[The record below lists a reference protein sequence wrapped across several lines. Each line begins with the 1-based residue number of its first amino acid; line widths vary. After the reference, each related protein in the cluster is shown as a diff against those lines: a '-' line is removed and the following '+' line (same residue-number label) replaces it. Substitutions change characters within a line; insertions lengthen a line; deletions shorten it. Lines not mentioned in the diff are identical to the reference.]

1 MLFKQEA
8 LGAGYLAKVG
18 PLQIKTTNLQ
28 CKIKHNSS
36 FECTRSDRFTNTEVG
51 QMVGVSGKS
60 GKSGDKYKEIGKTAN
75 AGTKSIGGK
84 HGPILPVLL

>member
-1 MLFKQEA
+1 MLFEQEA

-36 FECTRSDRFTNTEVG
+36 FECTRSDHFTNTEVG
-51 QMVGVSGKS
+51 QMVAFRAKAA
-60 GKSGDKYKEIGKTAN
+60 KAAKAATN
-75 AGTKSIGGK
+75 TKK
-84 HGPILPVLL
+84 LVKRPIRVQSQ